1 MLKRATKGLRCTAI
15 ESNEIVLIVFVDLVG
30 LFCFVLKSAHTKH
43 YEENFM
49 YFCLPFYLFS

>member
-30 LFCFVLKSAHTKH
+30 LVFFVLKSAHTKQ
-43 YEENFM
+43 YEENYVF
-49 YFCLPFYLFS
+49 LSSLLFS